1 MRRYLNKQLFFLIGC
16 SVLLLSSGCRQDAV
30 WKKKSFLFFDTVCQ
44 IHLNCAEPEFKK
56 AEQTVERI
64 FTKIEN
70 IFSPPFT
77 DHTAPEVLELFQIAR
92 EIYQHSNGSFD
103 ITVAPLSEAWGFHS
117 GEHMVPPPETIKASL
132 DYVGLDKIQIKNESL
147 KVPEK
152 TRLDWGGIAK
162 GWGIDLAYREL
173 KKMNI
178 PSGFINAGGDLYC
191 WGRNPEQKN
200 WQVGVMHPRQKGFM
214 GVLSIT
220 DTAAA
225 TAGDYQRYF
234 IKDGIR
240 YHHIFDPSTGRPA
253 RGKKSVTVIGPQT
266 AVCDG
271 LATALFVSQNPEK
284 ILSRFPEYGAIVVLD
299 NGDLIRMG
307 RPYRFQP
314 RK

>member
-1 MRRYLNKQLFFLIGC
+1 M
-16 SVLLLSSGCRQDAV
+16 
-30 WKKKSFLFFDTVCQ
+30 
-44 IHLNCAEPEFKK
+44 NCAEPEFKK